1 MTRCGLRLK
10 AVDKRS
16 CRDLC
21 PRPYYGAPDHIYG
34 DTVSDVISLVEA
46 QEIVIGGCHKLEPV
60 MADCQQMAGRVVAQ
74 DVVATEFI
82 PPFANSAVDGFAVR
96 AQDVKT
102 VGVELEV
109 LGVIGAGHIANYEIS
124 EGKTAR
130 IMTGAPVPRGADA
143 IVMIEDAT
151 VISET
156 RVRCNKPA
164 QIGDA
169 IREIGEDV
177 KTSDVVFAAGSVI
190 NPAGVGVLA
199 AINARQVLTYPR
211 LRVAMLS
218 TGDEL
223 VVNGGELKPGQ
234 IRESNLTMLATMI
247 NATDCEVINLGII
260 DDDEAKLE
268 KILREVATRCDA
280 IVTSGGVGQGDFDVV
295 KIVLSRIAKMQWMQM
310 AIKPAKPFAF
320 GRLKT
325 SDSRVIPVFGL
336 PGNPVSSMISFE
348 MLARPA
354 LRKMMGHTQNLTRP
368 KVRAIVDAPMKRKQD
383 GKIHL
388 MRVFGAF
395 GSDGRLHVR
404 DTGPQGSHQLAAT
417 ALANG
422 LALVP
427 DGEGLAAGSE
437 VEVMLL
443 G

>member
-1 MTRCGLRLK
+1 
-10 AVDKRS
+10 
-16 CRDLC
+16 
-21 PRPYYGAPDHIYG
+21 
-34 DTVSDVISLVEA
+34 
-46 QEIVIGGCHKLEPV
+46 
-60 MADCQQMAGRVVAQ
+60 
-74 DVVATEFI
+74 
-82 PPFANSAVDGFAVR
+82 
-96 AQDVKT
+96 
-102 VGVELEV
+102 
-109 LGVIGAGHIANYEIS
+109 
-124 EGKTAR
+124 
-130 IMTGAPVPRGADA
+130 
-143 IVMIEDAT
+143 VMIEDAT
-151 VISET
+151 VLSET

-199 AINARQVLTYPR
+199 AINAREVLTYPR

-247 NATDCEVINLGII
+247 SATDCEVINLGII
-260 DDDEAKLE
+260 DDDEIKLE
-268 KILREVATRCDA
+268 QILREVASRCDA
-280 IVTSGGVGQGDFDVV
+280 ITSGGVGQGDFDVV
-295 KIVLSRIAKMQWMQM
+295 KIVLSRIAEMQWMQM

-368 KVRAIVDAPMKRKQD
+368 KVKAIVDKQLKRRRD

-388 MRVFGAF
+388 MRVFGTF
-395 GSDGRLHVR
+395 ENDGRLHVR

-427 DGEGLAAGSE
+427 DGEGLSAGSE